1 LLSADEFI
9 SQLYRAI
16 GQIPLVEFRPW
27 ALETLRSLVHFDGAV
42 WGTGHVSTREFYT
55 HTHIDVSKALF
66 DDLQASQSINPIYQY
81 HFKHVLDTEKL
92 QNSTKPQSGE
102 RIGKPIDMSELLPDQ
117 EFFQSDLYQQHFRAH
132 DIERI
137 LSSMHLNE
145 RSGTFTLLTLYRYD
159 RKQVFTEQ
167 EKEIQQKLLY
177 HLIAAASHAYFVE
190 LQQRHGD
197 TPVANALCDYDG
209 NYHEVESE
217 FLDLMENWFDD
228 TAHSKLPF
236 AIPEKDTLING
247 LHVSIEALGE
257 LFYIGIRPEQALDKL
272 TAREKEVVEG
282 ICSGLTFKTI
292 ARNLGLSPSTIS
304 NHLYRI
310 YRKLGINSRSELVA
324 LLEAKSH

>member
-1 LLSADEFI
+1 MLSTDEFI
-9 SQLYRAI
+9 SQLYRSI
-16 GQIPLVEFRPW
+16 GQVPLVEFRPW
-27 ALETLRSLVHFDGAV
+27 ALETLRSLIHFDGAV
-42 WGTGHVSTREFYT
+42 WGTGHTSTREFYT

-66 DDLQASQSINPIYQY
+66 DDLQASQSINPIYQH
-81 HFKHVLDTEKL
+81 HFHHVLNTEKIER
-92 QNSTKPQSGE
+92 STTPQSVE
-102 RIGKPIDMSELLPDQ
+102 RIGKPVDMSDLMPDE

-159 RKQVFTEQ
+159 RTQKFTEQ

-197 TPVANALCDYDG
+197 TPVANALCDCDG

-217 FLDLMENWFDD
+217 FLDLMESFFGD
-228 TAHSKLPF
+228 TAQSKLPF
-236 AIPEKDTLING
+236 AIPEKNSVING
-247 LHVSIEALGE
+247 LHVSREKLGE

-282 ICSGLTFKTI
+282 ICTGLTFKTI

-310 YRKLGINSRSELVA
+310 YRKLGINSRSELAA
-324 LLEAKSH
+324 LLETKSN